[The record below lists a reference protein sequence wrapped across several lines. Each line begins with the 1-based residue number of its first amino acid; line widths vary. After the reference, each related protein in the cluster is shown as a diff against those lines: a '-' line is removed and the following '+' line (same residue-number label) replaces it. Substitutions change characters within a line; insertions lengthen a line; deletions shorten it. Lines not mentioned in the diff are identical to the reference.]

1 MWSYGANWNVQRA
14 KRKWC
19 IDFIVD
25 LFGGAS
31 RARTDDL
38 IVANDALSQLS
49 YSPTRRWVYFFDFIS
64 RRPIPPT
71 HAILKSSRPYAASTA
86 RVSKRRSAAHL
97 KSKAIIYW

>member
-31 RARTDDL
+31 RARTAAL

-49 YSPTRRWVYFFDFIS
+49 YTPKIRRYYNMYNYFLS
-64 RRPIPPT
+64 
-71 HAILKSSRPYAASTA
+71 
-86 RVSKRRSAAHL
+86 
-97 KSKAIIYW
+97 